1 MGGDFSMLASAFLK
15 EAEGLEKIEVLP
27 HTGST
32 SLSCL
37 VRIKGK
43 EYFMKQLRPEF
54 KDNWRYRAA
63 FHKEFEVGK
72 RIKHEHIVKYISL
85 NENEEGIYLLMEHI
99 NGMTLEEKLAQEPSY
114 FSKAIHIE
122 KLFIQLLK
130 ALKALHDNHVAYLD
144 LKPENIILTQ
154 VNNDVKLI
162 DLGFCLDDTY
172 SYTVGHNK
180 QFAAPEVLLGEPSKL
195 TARSDIY
202 SLGKLMEY
210 LNKLCVRKTPIL
222 MQQILE
228 KCTRENPEERYGSV
242 DEILKDIKRKK
253 RNIIGSIAAITLGIA
268 LTLCALFIV
277 QYRQALWNNPRH
289 IEALRLH
296 TYWKLR
302 PILCHHDKV
311 YQDVRY
317 RILSKD
323 SATCMVVGARNAKN
337 IYIFETVNIRNK
349 EYTTTHID
357 HHAFGGKEIQ
367 SVHIPSSITHIGND
381 AFNECTQLVTV
392 TLPESIVEIGNNCF
406 RRNKT
411 MTTLKLPEQMK
422 EIAPRSF
429 SMCPSLSKV
438 IIPEGVESIGLDAFG
453 ICKNLQEV
461 ILPSTLT
468 TLSRGA
474 FWECESLESIS
485 IPAKVENIGEY
496 AFYGCIGLKDVY
508 NYASEPQNVTR
519 IFNTKDLR
527 IHVPAASLAAYQ
539 QAEHWKNFQLIGDL

>member
-1 MGGDFSMLASAFLK
+1 MLSSSFLK
-15 EAEGLEKIEVLP
+15 ETEGLEKIEALP
-27 HTGST
+27 QSGST
-32 SLSCL
+32 SLSYL
-37 VRIKGK
+37 VRIEGK

-54 KDNWRYRAA
+54 KVNWRYRAA
-63 FHKEFEVGK
+63 FHKEFEVGS
-72 RIKHEHIVKYISL
+72 RINHEHIVKYISL
-85 NENEEGIYLLMEHI
+85 DENEEGMYLLMEHI
-99 NGMTLEEKLAQEPSY
+99 NGITLEEKIEQEPYY
-114 FSKAIHIE
+114 FAIATHVE
-122 KLFIQLLK
+122 KLFMQLLK
-130 ALKALHDNHVAYLD
+130 ALKVLHDNHVAYLD

-162 DLGFCLDDTY
+162 DLGFCMDDTY
-172 SYTVGHNK
+172 SYTAGHNR
-180 QFAAPEVLLGEPSKL
+180 QFAAPEVLEKDRRKL
-195 TARSDIY
+195 TARTDIY
-202 SLGKLMEY
+202 ALGKLI
-210 LNKLCVRKTPIL
+210 LHINTLCARKTPFAL
-222 MQQILE
+222 QNILE
-228 KCTRENPEERYGSV
+228 KCTREKPEDRYGSI
-242 DEILKDIKRKK
+242 DEIIKDIKRRK
-253 RNIIGSIAAITLGIA
+253 RTIIGSIAAVTLGTVIA
-268 LTLCALFIV
+268 ISALFIV
-277 QYRQALWNNPRH
+277 QYRQMLWDDHRH
-289 IEALRLH
+289 IESHTLH
-296 TYWKLR
+296 NYWKLR
-302 PILCHHDKV
+302 PLLYPHDKV

-323 SATCMVVGARNAKN
+323 SATCMVVGARKTKN
-337 IYIFETVNIRNK
+337 IYIFETVTIRNK

-357 HHAFGGKEIQ
+357 HHAFGGNKFY
-367 SVHIPSSITHIGND
+367 SVHIPASITHIGND

-406 RRNKT
+406 RRNIAMSK
-411 MTTLKLPEQMK
+411 LKLSKQMK

-429 SMCPSLSKV
+429 SMCPSLTKV

-453 ICKNLQEV
+453 LCENLKEV

-496 AFYGCIGLKDVY
+496 AFFGCIRLKDVY

-539 QAEHWKNFQLIGDL
+539 KAEHWKNFQLIGDL